1 MNWMPILQ
9 INMIYKI
16 ASTIGILAGCAL
28 IGVGIGL
35 SISAVIIVGIVLLA
49 IGTISC
55 MMAKM
60 YY

>member
-1 MNWMPILQ
+1 
-9 INMIYKI
+9 MIYKI

-35 SISAVIIVGIVLLA
+35 SIPAVIIGGIALLA

>member
-1 MNWMPILQ
+1 MNWIAILQ

-35 SISAVIIVGIVLLA
+35 SISPVIIVGVVFIAVGA
-49 IGTISC
+49 IGC

-60 YY
+60 YH

>member
-1 MNWMPILQ
+1 MLILQ

-16 ASTIGILAGCAL
+16 ASTIGILTGCAL

-35 SISAVIIVGIVLLA
+35 SISAVIIVGIALLA

>member
-1 MNWMPILQ
+1 MPILQ

-16 ASTIGILAGCAL
+16 ASTIGILTGCAL

-35 SISAVIIVGIVLLA
+35 SISAVIIVGIVFIA
-49 IGTISC
+49 VGSISC

-60 YY
+60 YR